1 MKGVLESEYPVCFPT
16 GGRSLLVGA
25 TSGHELV
32 LTLVDL
38 ASGHRESWKSVPIE
52 VQTIGQQFAFN
63 VTPDLKYY
71 TYSSPRYTSDLFI
84 VDNLH

>member
-1 MKGVLESEYPVCFPT
+1 MKGVLESEYPIRFPT
-16 GGRSLLVGA
+16 GGRSLLVA
-25 TSGHELV
+25 TTSSNQLV

-38 ASGHRESWKSVPIE
+38 ASGHRESWKRVPVE
-52 VQTIGQQFAFN
+52 VQVSGHVFGFE

-71 TYSSPRYTSDLFI
+71 TYSSPRYASDLYI